1 MSDAPRLPPAYR
13 LVALDEV
20 GSTNDEARALA
31 EDGAEDGTLVWAQ
44 SQRAGRGRRGRS
56 WHSPPGNLYL
66 SLVLRPDRA
75 PAEAAQL
82 SFVAALGAA
91 AAIGAVAPPLTE
103 IAYKWPNDILVNDR
117 KVAGILLES
126 SITGGSRLDW
136 LVLGMGMNLAAAPTE
151 TDFPATSLR
160 DEGCGAIAPALM
172 LERFSRHLL
181 AWINR
186 WLDDGFAPVRAA
198 WLRDAKGIGEPISVA
213 LGEETV
219 VGRFVEIDETGA
231 LVLEDA
237 AGARRL
243 ITAGDVYFENARNAP
258 GEQGTERETKA

>member
-13 LVALDEV
+13 LVVRDEV
-20 GSTNDEARALA
+20 GSTNDEARMLA
-31 EDGAEDGTLVWAQ
+31 EAGAEDGTLVWAR

-66 SLVLRPDRA
+66 SLVLRPDCTA
-75 PAEAAQL
+75 AEAAQL

-91 AAIGAVAPPLTE
+91 GAIGAVAPPLTE

-126 SITGGSRLDW
+126 SITGSNDLDW
-136 LVLGMGMNLAAAPTE
+136 LVLGMGMNLAAAP
-151 TDFPATSLR
+151 DDAAFPATSLR
-160 DEGCGAIAPALM
+160 AEGCGEIAPEVM
-172 LERFSRHLL
+172 LEQFARHLL

-198 WLRDAKGIGEPISVA
+198 WMRDAKGLGETISVA
-213 LGEETV
+213 LGAETL
-219 VGRFVEIDETGA
+219 VGRFVEIDGSGA

-243 ITAGDVYFENARNAP
+243 ISAGDVYFGDARTAAP
-258 GEQGTERETKA
+258 DGRAGT

>member
-1 MSDAPRLPPAYR
+1 VSAAPRLPPAYR
-13 LVALDEV
+13 LVERDEV

-31 EDGAEDGTLVWAQ
+31 EAGAEDGTLVWAR

-66 SLVLRPDRA
+66 SLVLRPDCA
-75 PAEAAQL
+75 PAKAAQL

-91 AAIGAVAPPLTE
+91 GAIGAVAPPLTE

-136 LVLGMGMNLAAAPTE
+136 LVLGMGLNLAAAPTE

-160 DEGCGAIAPALM
+160 AEGCGAIEAAVM
-172 LERFSRHLL
+172 LEQFSRHLL

-198 WLRDAKGIGEPISVA
+198 WLRDAKGLGERISVT
-213 LGEETV
+213 LGYETV
-219 VGRFVEIDETGA
+219 AGRFVEIDGTGA

-243 ITAGDVYFENARNAP
+243 ITAGDVYFGAGRGAP
-258 GEQGTERETKA
+258 GEPETERETEA